1 MSSQQPNSQ
10 PPRQPSARKSQ
21 PTAQT
26 SNSFIKTQTI
36 KVLRGT
42 IRRLEGL
49 AVKLESQPATRTTP
63 SFLEKL
69 QLGWRGVLAKIRI
82 IIPQN
87 LSLKLSTTVLTAI
100 ILGVVA
106 IAAVTTVTLAQAPQ
120 VAIIPPTVPEQPP
133 PINPPSE
140 SVEPEPVIP
149 AKISEPVIQ
158 PTPTPTVEPKPVTP
172 AEIFEPVIPQPTSTP
187 TVELTPEQNLIAA
200 IENQVAEISDRYG
213 DGISQSVQVNF
224 PANSLTVKVAN
235 NWYTLK
241 KSQQDKLAARMFQR
255 AKELDFIHLKIID
268 QTGTLLAR
276 NPVVGK
282 DMVILKRQA

>member
-10 PPRQPSARKSQ
+10 PPRQPSARESQ

-26 SNSFIKTQTI
+26 SNSLIKTQTI

-42 IRRLEGL
+42 IRTLEGL

-69 QLGWRGVLAKIRI
+69 QLGWRGVLAKIRL
-82 IIPQN
+82 IIPRN
-87 LSLKLSTTVLTAI
+87 LSLKLSNTVLTAI
-100 ILGVVA
+100 IISIVA
-106 IAAVTTVTLAQAPQ
+106 IASVIPVIFAQPPQ
-120 VAIIPPTVPEQPP
+120 VAVIPPTTPEQST

-140 SVEPEPVIP
+140 SVEPAVIPEPVIP
-149 AKISEPVIQ
+149 Q
-158 PTPTPTVEPKPVTP
+158 PTPTPTVEPEFVIP
-172 AEIFEPVIPQPTSTP
+172 AEISEPVIPQPTPTP

-200 IENQVAEISDRYG
+200 IENQVVEISNRYG
-213 DGISQSVQVNF
+213 DGIIQSVQVNF
-224 PANSLTVKVAN
+224 PANSLTVKVAD

-255 AKELDFIHLKIID
+255 AKELDFIHLEIID
-268 QTGTLLAR
+268 HTETLLAR